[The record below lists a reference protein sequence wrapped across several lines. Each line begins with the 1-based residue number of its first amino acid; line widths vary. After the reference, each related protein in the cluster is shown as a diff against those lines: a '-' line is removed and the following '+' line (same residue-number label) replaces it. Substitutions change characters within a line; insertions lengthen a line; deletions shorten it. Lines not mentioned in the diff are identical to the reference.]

1 MGKGGGKGHTPVEA
15 KDNLKSTQMMS
26 VIDAIGEGP
35 IEGPVKGLQSI
46 LVNKTPLTDTDGN
59 PVIHGVTAVWRAG
72 EQEQTPPEG
81 FESSGAETALG
92 VEVTKAKPVTRTITS
107 ANIDRLRVTF
117 GVQSLLETTSKGDR
131 NHSSVRLLIQLQRNG
146 NWVTEKDV
154 TINGKTTSQFLASVI
169 LDNLPPRPFN
179 IRMVRETAD
188 STTDQLQ
195 NKTLWSSYTE
205 IIDVKQCYPNTA
217 IVGLQVDAE
226 QFGGQ
231 QMTVNYHIRGRII
244 QVPSNY
250 DPEKR
255 TYSGIW
261 DGSLKPAYSNN
272 PAWCLWDML
281 THPRYGMGKRLG
293 AADVDKWALY
303 AIVTLP
309 ETGAATVNL
318 INGSGKP
325 VSVDITA
332 HPAPDRIQVS
342 TLPDGVETYGVWG
355 LSLPSLR
362 RRLFRCVSVREN
374 TDGTFAITAVQH
386 VPEKEAIVDNGA
398 RFEPQSGSLNSV
410 IPPAVQHLTVEVSAA
425 DGQYLAQA

>member
-1 MGKGGGKGHTPVEA
+1 
-15 KDNLKSTQMMS
+15 

-81 FESSGAETALG
+81 FESSGAETGLG

-117 GVQSLLETTSKGDR
+117 GVQSLVETTSKGDR
-131 NHSSVRLLIQLQRNG
+131 NPATVRLLIQLQRNG

-217 IVGLQVDAE
+217 IVGL
-226 QFGGQ
+226 
-231 QMTVNYHIRGRII
+231 
-244 QVPSNY
+244 
-250 DPEKR
+250 
-255 TYSGIW
+255 
-261 DGSLKPAYSNN
+261 
-272 PAWCLWDML
+272 
-281 THPRYGMGKRLG
+281 
-293 AADVDKWALY
+293 
-303 AIVTLP
+303 
-309 ETGAATVNL
+309 
-318 INGSGKP
+318 
-325 VSVDITA
+325 
-332 HPAPDRIQVS
+332 
-342 TLPDGVETYGVWG
+342 
-355 LSLPSLR
+355 
-362 RRLFRCVSVREN
+362 
-374 TDGTFAITAVQH
+374 
-386 VPEKEAIVDNGA
+386 
-398 RFEPQSGSLNSV
+398 
-410 IPPAVQHLTVEVSAA
+410 
-425 DGQYLAQA
+425 